1 MAALRLFTR
10 SKFPAIILRSS
21 SQLEPQNYVSSIVS
35 QVHKRWG
42 TYKSSPLYDDSL
54 QYTDYEITKDPQEWE
69 YVERL
74 LKLKVVPIP
83 PLENKKFPSGWIA
96 PTSKPKDHPYYVQ
109 RTKNYM
115 QPVYLLNS
123 FRGMRKVTLI
133 RKIQGDIWLL
143 ESELTQYLKESTGKA
158 IGVRVNELV
167 GMIQFRGDYVS
178 LVKKWLHSK
187 GL

>member
-1 MAALRLFTR
+1 
-10 SKFPAIILRSS
+10 
-21 SQLEPQNYVSSIVS
+21 
-35 QVHKRWG
+35 
-42 TYKSSPLYDDSL
+42 
-54 QYTDYEITKDPQEWE
+54 
-69 YVERL
+69 
-74 LKLKVVPIP
+74 
-83 PLENKKFPSGWIA
+83 
-96 PTSKPKDHPYYVQ
+96 
-109 RTKNYM
+109 M